1 MGLSIVLQDERGAR
15 VDGVLDPTN
24 VLHRLLPTAGDTSS
38 RCLRYVD
45 WYGDT
50 VFNRLQMGDV
60 LDELQTLFRNARAGE
75 EKELLG
81 RIIDLA
87 NKCKREPHLYVK
99 FSGD

>member
-1 MGLSIVLQDERGAR
+1 MGLGIFLQDERGTR
-15 VDGVLDPTN
+15 IDGVDDPTN
-24 VLHRLLPTAGDTSS
+24 ILHRLLPPADDTLS

-50 VFNRLQMGDV
+50 VFNRQQIGDV
-60 LDELQTLFRNARAGE
+60 LEELHLLSKKARSGDEKQ
-75 EKELLG
+75 LLG

-87 NKCKREPHLYVK
+87 RRCKREPHLYVK